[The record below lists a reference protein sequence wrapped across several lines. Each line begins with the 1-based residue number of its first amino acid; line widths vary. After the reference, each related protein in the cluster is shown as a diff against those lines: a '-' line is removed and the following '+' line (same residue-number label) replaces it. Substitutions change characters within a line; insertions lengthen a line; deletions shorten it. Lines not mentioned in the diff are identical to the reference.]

1 MSITALFTTGKSG
14 NIVPV
19 LRVPQQPGCKLM
31 VQLSGGWALEDEHLS
46 IWNEHVEMNRMLE
59 NRNCCIFLALFK
71 MKKEKHRKERHASRY

>member
-1 MSITALFTTGKSG
+1 
-14 NIVPV
+14 
-19 LRVPQQPGCKLM
+19 M

-71 MKKEKHRKERHASRY
+71 MKKKNTGRKDMHQDTNFEEGQR